1 MIAADTGTWVVFLE
15 GGAGEDAQLLDRA
28 LKDRQVLM
36 VPVVLTELLS
46 DPKLPSGVAETL
58 SEVPLVEIASG
69 YWQRAGALR
78 AKVLAKR
85 RKARFG
91 DALPVMGDEAGLHL
105 VLGLPDDANDREVTA
120 ASYDAGVIVRPLA
133 SYYNSETPERRGLLL
148 GYACVPNERIGP
160 AFDTLAGVIERT
172 AMKTPAVP
180 TRAA

>member
-28 LKDRQVLM
+28 LEDRQVLM

-91 DALPVMGDEAGLHL
+91 DALIAQSCIDGGVPLLTRDRDFRTFAEAAGLDL
-105 VLGLPDDANDREVTA
+105 VLG
-120 ASYDAGVIVRPLA
+120 AGA
-133 SYYNSETPERRGLLL
+133 
-148 GYACVPNERIGP
+148 
-160 AFDTLAGVIERT
+160 
-172 AMKTPAVP
+172 
-180 TRAA
+180 